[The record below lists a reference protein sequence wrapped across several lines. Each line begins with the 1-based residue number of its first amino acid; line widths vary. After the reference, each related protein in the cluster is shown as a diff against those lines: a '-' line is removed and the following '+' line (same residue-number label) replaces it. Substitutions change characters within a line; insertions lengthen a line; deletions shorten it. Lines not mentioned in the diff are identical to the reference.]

1 MARSAYS
8 HDRGSPFAVV
18 LGTNEIASAIAVAL
32 QSKRISVVLSHD
44 PFPPVIRRKMAFH
57 DALYD
62 DPVTLGGVTPIRVDS
77 GFEILS
83 NRAGPSVMITELGLL
98 DLIVIRR
105 FDVLIDAR
113 MQKYQPAPDLRR
125 LAGVAI
131 GVGPGFAAG
140 QNCDVAV
147 ETHPARVG
155 RIIHDGSTD
164 APDRTA
170 RGLGRAG
177 AERFVY
183 ASNPGRWRTA
193 ADIGFRMFKNFT
205 VGHLDGI
212 AVTAPLD
219 GVLRGVVR
227 DGIEVSSGMK
237 LLEIDPRG
245 RRACLEGLDERGWTI
260 GRTVTQALSKST
272 IPRVDARPSLYVVK

>member
-1 MARSAYS
+1 MARSAHS
-8 HDRGSPFAVV
+8 RDRGPPFAVV

-32 QSKRISVVLSHD
+32 HSKRISVVLSHD
-44 PFPPVIRRKMAFH
+44 PSPPVIRRKMAFH
-57 DALYD
+57 DALFD
-62 DPVTLGGVTPIRVDS
+62 DPVSLGGITPARVDS

-83 NRAGPSVMITELGLL
+83 NRANPSVLITELGLL

-113 MQKYQPAPDLRR
+113 MQKYQPTPDLRR

-131 GVGPGFAAG
+131 GIGPGFAAG
-140 QNCDVAV
+140 QNCDIAV
-147 ETHPARVG
+147 ETHPARIG
-155 RIIHDGSTD
+155 QIIHEGSTE
-164 APDRTA
+164 APDRSP

-183 ASNPGRWRTA
+183 APNPGRWRTA
-193 ADIGFRMFKNFT
+193 ADIGFRMFKDFT

-212 AVTAPLD
+212 AVTAPFD

-227 DGIEVSSGMK
+227 DGIEVASGAK

-245 RRACLEGLDERGWTI
+245 RGACWEGLDERGWAI
-260 GRTVTQALSKST
+260 GRAVTQALSKST
-272 IPRVDARPSLYVVK
+272 IARVGARPSLYVVK